1 MAISKSQIDRLGER
15 LRHGPLNESDLRL
28 LDDYRRSFAEAYEAV
43 VRTIRQLGQLPT
55 GRLAKSTDSIV
66 GKLRRESLR
75 LSQMQDIAGCRLVVA
90 NVVEQEQL
98 IASLSTAFPGR
109 AIIDRRDYPSYG
121 YRAVHIIVDIS
132 GKPVEIQL
140 RTQLQ
145 HMWAE
150 VSEKSSDV
158 LDSTI
163 KYGGGPAKWR
173 DFLAQSSKSVMV
185 HENFEKLHF
194 YEVTATQLLMESR
207 EKAEKAAA
215 EMIEHNAHEHE
226 LQEMQQ
232 QLEDLSRQIQ
242 LRRRLTEELQG
253 DLLRSRKSNTDLLN
267 WAISTLN

>member
-1 MAISKSQIDRLGER
+1 MDLKYLAMAEEAFL
-15 LRHGPLNESDLRL
+15 PLLVSIES
-28 LDDYRRSFAEAYEAV
+28 
-43 VRTIRQLGQLPT
+43 
-55 GRLAKSTDSIV
+55 
-66 GKLRRESLR
+66 
-75 LSQMQDIAGCRLVVA
+75 AG
-90 NVVEQEQL
+90 
-98 IASLSTAFPGR
+98 
-109 AIIDRRDYPSYG
+109 
-121 YRAVHIIVDIS
+121 
-132 GKPVEIQL
+132 IQL

-185 HENFEKLHF
+185 HEDIEKLHF
-194 YEVTATQLLMESR
+194 EVASATQLLIESR

-215 EMIEHNAHEHE
+215 EMIEHNATEHE

-232 QLEDLSRQIQ
+232 QLVDLSRQIE

-253 DLLRSRKSNTDLLN
+253 DLVRSRKRNADLLN

>member
-43 VRTIRQLGQLPT
+43 VRTIRQLGEFPT

-75 LSQMQDIAGCRLVVA
+75 LSQMQDIAGCRLVIA
-90 NVVEQEQL
+90 TVVDQEQL
-98 IASLSTAFPGR
+98 IASFSTAFPGR
-109 AIIDRRDYPSYG
+109 VIIDRRDKPSYG
-121 YRAVHIIVDIS
+121 YRAVHIIVEIS

-150 VSEKSSDV
+150 VSEKLSDV
-158 LDSTI
+158 LDSAI

-185 HENFEKLHF
+185 HEDIEKLHF
-194 YEVTATQLLMESR
+194 EEVTATQLLIESR

-215 EMIEHNAHEHE
+215 EMIEHNAPEHE

-232 QLEDLSRQIQ
+232 QLVDLTRQIE
-242 LRRRLTEELQG
+242 LRRRLTEQLQE
-253 DLLRSRKSNTDLLN
+253 DLVRSRKRNADLLN
-267 WAISTLN
+267 WAISILN